1 LIGLDGDGVGS
12 PALLTRTRRK
22 CLQRLSVA
30 INGDNPNLRSEETE
44 RHCLAYATG
53 RTGYDGHS
61 LGSVLLWF
69 PA

>member
-1 LIGLDGDGVGS
+1 MVMGS
-12 PALLTRTRRK
+12 AAQSAHSHSPQG
-22 CLQRLSVA
+22 LQRLSVA